1 MGDQAMEQ
9 DEAKKTGRLIA
20 ADVTELTGNT
30 PIVRINRLRERGS
43 AEILAKL
50 EQFSPSGS
58 IKDRAALNM
67 IVRAEEEGLIQEDT
81 VIIEP
86 SSGNTGIGLAMIC
99 AARGYRCIIV
109 IPDSMSLERIFLIR
123 RFGAEIVL
131 TPAREDMGGAVRR
144 AEELARKHPKAF
156 VPFQFKNRWNPDV
169 HRRTTALEILH
180 ATDGRVDAFVAGV
193 GTGGTITG
201 VGGLLKE
208 RIPGIQIIAVEPA
221 RSSVLGGGTD
231 GKDGKDAGKIESHR
245 IQGIGPGFLPE
256 VLDRS
261 VIDEVR
267 LVSDR
272 DAFDA
277 MKLLGAREGI
287 LVGISAG
294 AAFHVAR
301 AIARELG
308 EGKRVVTLFA
318 DTGERYLTIQHYFE
332 F

>member
-1 MGDQAMEQ
+1 MPQ
-9 DEAKKTGRLIA
+9 
-20 ADVTELTGNT
+20 
-30 PIVRINRLRERGS
+30 
-43 AEILAKL
+43 
-50 EQFSPSGS
+50 QFSNPANPEVH
-58 IKDRAALNM
+58 RTTT
-67 IVRAEEEGLIQEDT
+67 AEEIWED
-81 VIIEP
+81 
-86 SSGNTGIGLAMIC
+86 L
-99 AARGYRCIIV
+99 
-109 IPDSMSLERIFLIR
+109 
-123 RFGAEIVL
+123 
-131 TPAREDMGGAVRR
+131 
-144 AEELARKHPKAF
+144 
-156 VPFQFKNRWNPDV
+156 
-169 HRRTTALEILH
+169 
-180 ATDGRVDAFVAGV
+180 DGEVDALVTGV

>member
-1 MGDQAMEQ
+1 MAGRPMH
-9 DEAKKTGRLIA
+9 DEAKKTGRQIA

-30 PIVRINRLRERGS
+30 PIVRINRLREPGA

-67 IVRAEEEGLIQEDT
+67 IVQAEQEGLIQSDT
-81 VIIEP
+81 VVIEP

-131 TPAREDMGGAVRR
+131 TPAREDMGGAVRK
-144 AEELARKHPKAF
+144 AEEIAKKHPKAF

-169 HRRTTALEILH
+169 HRRTTALEILR
-180 ATDGRVDAFVAGV
+180 ATDGRIDAFVAGV

-208 RIPGIQIIAVEPA
+208 RIPGIRIIAVEPA
-221 RSSVLGGGTD
+221 RSSVLSGSKHG
-231 GKDGKDAGKIESHR
+231 GKIESHR
-245 IQGIGPGFLPE
+245 IQGIGPGFVPE
-256 VLDRS
+256 VLDRDA
-261 VIDEVR
+261 IDEVR

-272 DAFDA
+272 DAFEQ
-277 MKLLGAREGI
+277 MKLLGSREGI

-301 AIARELG
+301 AVAQELG
-308 EGKRVVTLFA
+308 EGKRVVTVFA

>member
-1 MGDQAMEQ
+1 MNELQ
-9 DEAKKTGRLIA
+9 AKKTGHAIA
-20 ADVTELTGNT
+20 NDVTELTGNT
-30 PIVRINRLRERGS
+30 PLVRLVRLVPRGS

-58 IKDRAALNM
+58 VKDRVALNM
-67 IVRAEEEGLIQEDT
+67 IEEAERQGLIDKDT

-109 IPDSMSLERIFLIR
+109 IPDSMSLERIYLLR
-123 RFGAEIVL
+123 RFGAEVVL
-131 TPAREDMGGAVRR
+131 TPAREDLSGSVRK
-144 AEELARKHPKAF
+144 AEELATKHAKAF
-156 VPFQFKNRWNPDV
+156 VPFQFKNRSNPDV
-169 HRRTTALEILH
+169 HRKTTALEILQ
-180 ATDGRVDAFVAGV
+180 ACDGRLDAFVAGV

-201 VGGLLKE
+201 VGAALKE
-208 RIPGIQIIAVEPA
+208 RIPGVRVIAVEPA
-221 RSSVLGGGTD
+221 RSAVLSGGRV
-231 GKDGKDAGKIESHR
+231 ESHR

-267 LVSDR
+267 TVSDR
-272 DAFDA
+272 DAFEH
-277 MKLLGAREGI
+277 MKQLGAREGI
-287 LVGISAG
+287 LAGISAG
-294 AAFHVAR
+294 AALHVALDV
-301 AIARELG
+301 AKSLG
-308 EGKRVVTLFA
+308 EGKRVVTVFA